1 MSTVGKV
8 EKGYSGGLLLVKEL
22 GNYIGSLNF
31 FQTADDDIYDT
42 ISITLHICG
51 N

>member
-8 EKGYSGGLLLVKEL
+8 EKGYIGGLLLVKEL